1 MIRHIVMFSAK
12 NPDNPENVEFIY
24 NGLKML
30 EGIKGDWIL
39 SVTKNKK
46 VDHIENHMDVVVYG
60 EFPDEQTLAYYKS
73 HPTYQECISIV
84 RPMRKNRIAVDI
96 PVKG

>member
-12 NPDNPENVEFIY
+12 DPDSKEDVETIY

-30 EGIKGDWIL
+30 ETIKGDWIL
-39 SVTKNKK
+39 NVTKNKK
-46 VDHIENHMDVVVYG
+46 VDHIDNAIDFVVYG

-73 HPTYQECISIV
+73 HPIYQASIATV
-84 RPMRKNRIAVDI
+84 RPLRKQRIAVDI